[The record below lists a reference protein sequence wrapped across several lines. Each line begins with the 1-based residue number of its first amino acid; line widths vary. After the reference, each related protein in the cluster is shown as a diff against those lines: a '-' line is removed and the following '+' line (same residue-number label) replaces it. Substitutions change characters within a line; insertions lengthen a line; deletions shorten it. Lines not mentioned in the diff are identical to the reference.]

1 MGSKGGVDPHT
12 GLGPIPVFVVFGHFD
27 LQTGQYCWQHSANL
41 NNTST
46 RGALGQHFGD
56 DFGLATTSIVGQ
68 LFHCRL
74 EVGEDLVER
83 CFVHLVKL
91 P

>member
-1 MGSKGGVDPHT
+1 M
-12 GLGPIPVFVVFGHFD
+12 FVVLGHFD
-27 LQTGQYCWQHSANL
+27 LQTGQYGWQYGANL

-46 RGALGQHFGD
+46 RGALAQHFGD
-56 DFGLATTSIVGQ
+56 DFGLAITSIVGQ

-74 EVGEDLVER
+74 EVSEDPVER